1 MIRLAVALVRA
12 GGWPRMLLLAG
23 CTAVVSSLLLV
34 VATMALLPSDPQE
47 YLNALVL
54 DPGTRG
60 GTAFATALLTL
71 PALLL
76 LHQAVRLGTAA
87 RERRLAGLRLAGAT
101 PGEVRGL
108 GAIEVGI
115 PSLAGS
121 LVGLLV
127 FGLLRT
133 VLGGTPRNQGFPVG
147 SHLALVPTSATPTWW
162 QTGLVVLGVAVLGT
176 AVGLLASRRLILSPL
191 GISRRQPPPPPRP
204 WGLLILLLAVPLA
217 SVATNLDSNS
227 DAQLAAMGLVLVAVL
242 SLVSLAPWTAYRMGR
257 FVEGRATSPE
267 LLMAARRLV
276 VEPRPAGRAAAAVGG
291 IALVAG
297 GASGIAADLGPSGNV
312 ESFYVVSLGLV
323 GVALLGALL
332 VVTGTLAVHSVE
344 SLLDRKRSV
353 AALRALGTP
362 QQVLEGAQR
371 WEAALVAMPMALVG
385 VVLGSAA
392 VGAYVMWSPF
402 GLLLVLVTIAGTLA
416 LVWCA
421 IVIATRATRP
431 WVRRSGLP
439 TNLRTE

>member
-1 MIRLAVALVRA
+1 MIRLAVTLARA
-12 GGWPRMLLLAG
+12 GGWPRMVLLAG

-34 VATMALLPSDPQE
+34 VETMALLPSDPQE

-101 PGEVRGL
+101 PGEVRVL

-121 LVGLLV
+121 LAGLLV

-147 SHLALVPTSATPTWW
+147 RGLALVPTSVTPTWW
-162 QTGLVVLGVAVLGT
+162 QAGLVVLGVALLGT

-204 WGLLILLLAVPLA
+204 WGLLLLLLAVPLA
-217 SVATNLDSNS
+217 RVATNLDDNS
-227 DAQLAAMGLVLVAVL
+227 DAQMAAMGLVLVAVL

-297 GASGIAADLGPSGNV
+297 GASGIAADLVPSGNV

-362 QQVLEGAQR
+362 EQVLEGAQR

-385 VVLGSAA
+385 VVLGCAA
-392 VGAYVMWSPF
+392 VGAYVMWSPV
-402 GLLLVLVTIAGTLA
+402 GLLLVLVTIATTLA

-421 IVIATRATRP
+421 IAIATRATRP
-431 WVRRSGLP
+431 WVRRAGLP